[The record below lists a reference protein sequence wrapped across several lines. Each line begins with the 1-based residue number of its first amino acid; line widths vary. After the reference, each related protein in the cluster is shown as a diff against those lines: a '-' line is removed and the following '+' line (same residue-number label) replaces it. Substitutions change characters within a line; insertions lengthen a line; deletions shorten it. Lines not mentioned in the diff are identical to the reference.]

1 MNRYLFIAVLCL
13 ASCAQQPKPAP
24 PQHSTILPRE
34 GADTILITIH
44 EPAYYD
50 DSDYVRISSSLEK
63 EPVYNHLLAAYI
75 KDYRYG
81 PDTPWSKKR
90 LDSVVDRPSF
100 IRTILLFQGK
110 NSYKGISYSNK
121 EEQYKLEDFADG
133 ILCGFYDSCKDLFYV
148 VADTL
153 LTQDNF
159 KGVEALWWEADLKR
173 LPSFDPYVNRVDTG
187 NFIQEADLAV
197 FFHNLHFYDRRDACM
212 ARAKKIPNHHKEY
225 LQVMSLFKKKR
236 IEYIDYTELLY
247 GDYRL

>member
-1 MNRYLFIAVLCL
+1 MNKSVFITVICL
-13 ASCAQQPKPAP
+13 ASCAQQPKPTPQSRAP
-24 PQHSTILPRE
+24 SPSAKTE
-34 GADTILITIH
+34 DTILITIH

-50 DSDYVRISSSLEK
+50 DSDYVRISTALEK
-63 EPVYNHLLAAYI
+63 APVYNRLLAAYV

-100 IRTILLFQGK
+100 IKTILLFQGK
-110 NSYKGISYSNK
+110 KAYKGISYSNK
-121 EEQYKLEDFADG
+121 DEQYKLEDFADG
-133 ILCGFYDSCKDLFYV
+133 ILCGFRDSCIDLFYV

-159 KGVEALWWEADLKR
+159 KGVESLWSEADLNR

-187 NFIQEADLAV
+187 NFFQQADLAV
-197 FFHNLHFYDRRDACM
+197 FFHNRHLYLRRDACM
-212 ARAKKIPNHHKEY
+212 TRAKKLANFHKEY
-225 LQVMSLFKKKR
+225 LQVMSLFKKKH
-236 IEYIDYTELLY
+236 IEYIDYTEMLY